1 MKIETQTDYSENYR
15 VPVRYTRRGKAVL
28 GLLGAGLAVGGV
40 GTIVEANNGPDFQG
54 EHQITIKQ
62 GDTVTDLALDNV
74 EGAED
79 HIKAT
84 VNKIVKMNP
93 QVFEDGKAY
102 VDGTDIGKTAETPDS
117 VDD

>member
-54 EHQITIKQ
+54 EHQITIKR

-84 VNKIVKMNP
+84 VNEIVKMNP
-93 QVFEDGKAY
+93 KVFEDGKAY
-102 VDGTDIGKTAETPDS
+102 VESEDIGKTAETPDS
-117 VDD
+117 VSK